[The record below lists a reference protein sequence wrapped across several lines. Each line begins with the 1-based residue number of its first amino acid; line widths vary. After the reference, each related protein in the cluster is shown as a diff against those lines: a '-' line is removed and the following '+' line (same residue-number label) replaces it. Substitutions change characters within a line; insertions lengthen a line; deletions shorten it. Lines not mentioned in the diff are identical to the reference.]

1 MSNVDQFWKLKVSL
15 MVVEHCRPISTKSFE
30 PCLWIPTKESSKQT
44 SSVLEVWIMKV
55 NSDALQYIEL
65 EFR

>member
-1 MSNVDQFWKLKVSL
+1 MSTVDQFPKPVSRSL
-15 MVVEHCRPISTKSFE
+15 MKGTITLSLCLPNS
-30 PCLWIPTKESSKQT
+30 CLWIPTKESSKQT